1 MRMAYYSKR
10 NVTDK
15 FNIFIIIINNEKS
28 SLKNLRKSLTTLFSY
43 QALAKRK
50 MITYNY
56 KFFVKPFPTF

>member
-28 SLKNLRKSLTTLFSY
+28 SLKKFKKKSNDFIFLPGLSKEKDDNL
-43 QALAKRK
+43 
-50 MITYNY
+50 
-56 KFFVKPFPTF
+56 